1 VPTMRIIIAGAGAV
15 GTHLAKMLADERH
28 DIVLMDAEEERLAN
42 LESNFDLMTM
52 AARPTSINSLKDA
65 GVGDADLFVAVTPE
79 ESTNITSCILAHSL
93 GAKKTVARIDN
104 YEYLQ
109 PKSKEFFKN
118 LGVDS
123 LIYPEMLAAKEI
135 ADGLHLSWI
144 RQWWEFNGG
153 ALVMLGVKLRENA
166 LILNTPIFQLQKEQP
181 YHIVTIKRMGETIIP
196 SGSDELEAGDI
207 VYFMTSKRSL
217 PYIRKITGKEEH
229 ATIRNIM
236 IMGGSRIAMRAAQ
249 LVSDAMSVKII
260 DNDINRCH
268 WLTDLVDDN
277 VMIINGDG
285 RDYKLLEEEGINEV
299 DAFVAL
305 TDNSETNI
313 LACLSAKRMGV
324 FKTIAEVEN
333 IDYISM
339 AESLDIG
346 AVINKKKIAASYIYQ
361 LLLDADVENVKCLTF
376 ANADVAEFVV
386 KEGARVTRSQ
396 VKDLTLPK
404 GVTIGGLV
412 RKDEGI
418 LVTGDTQIQTGDHVV
433 VFCLSSMIKR
443 IEKYFN

>member
-1 VPTMRIIIAGAGAV
+1 MRIIIAGAGAV

-28 DIVLMDAEEERLAN
+28 DIVLMDPEEERLAN
-42 LESNFDLMTM
+42 LESNFDLMTIV
-52 AARPTSINSLKDA
+52 ARPTSINSLKDVGVA
-65 GVGDADLFVAVTPE
+65 GADLFVAVTPE
-79 ESTNITSCILAHSL
+79 ESINITSCILAHSL

-109 PKSKEFFKN
+109 PKNREFFKK

-153 ALVMLGVKLRENA
+153 ALVMLGVKLRDNA
-166 LILNTPIFQLQKEQP
+166 LILNTPIYQIQKEQP
-181 YHIVTIKRMGETIIP
+181 YHIVTIKRLGETIIP
-196 SGSDELEAGDI
+196 SGVDVLKAGDI
-207 VYFMTSKRSL
+207 VYFMTSKRAL
-217 PYIRKITGKEEH
+217 PYIRKITGKEDHE
-229 ATIRNIM
+229 TIHNVM
-236 IMGGSRIAMRAAQ
+236 IMGGSRIAMRATQ
-249 LVSDAMSVKII
+249 LVSDDMSVKVI
-260 DNDINRCH
+260 DSDIARCH
-268 WLTDLVDDN
+268 WLTDQVDDA

-285 RDYKLLEEEGINEV
+285 RDYELLAEEGISEV

-386 KEGARVTRSQ
+386 KEGAKVTRSL

-412 RKDEGI
+412 RGDEGI
-418 LVTGDTQIQTGDHVV
+418 LVTGDTQIQSGDHVV
-433 VFCLSSMIKR
+433 VFCLSSMIKKV
-443 IEKYFN
+443 EKLFN

>member
-1 VPTMRIIIAGAGAV
+1 MRIIIAGAGAV
-15 GTHLAKMLADERH
+15 GTHLAKMLAGEQH
-28 DIVLMDAEEERLAN
+28 DIVLMDTEEERLAN
-42 LESNFDLMTM
+42 LESNFDLMTIE
-52 AARPTSINSLKDA
+52 ARPTSINSLKDV

-109 PKSKEFFKN
+109 PKNKEFFKN

-153 ALVMLGVKLRENA
+153 ALVMLGVKLRDNA
-166 LILNTPIFQLQKEQP
+166 LILNTPISQLKKEYP
-181 YHIVTIKRMGETIIP
+181 YHIVTIKRLGETIIP
-196 SGSDELEAGDI
+196 SGSDELKAGDI
-207 VYFMTSKRSL
+207 VYFMTSKRAL
-217 PYIRKITGKEEH
+217 PYIRKITGKEDH
-229 ATIRNIM
+229 TTIRNIM
-236 IMGGSRIAMRAAQ
+236 IMGGSRIAMRATQ
-249 LVSDAMSVKII
+249 LVSNDMSVKII
-260 DNDINRCH
+260 DSDMGRCH
-268 WLTDLVDDN
+268 WLTDLVDDK

-285 RDYKLLEEEGINEV
+285 RDYELLAEEGISEV

-333 IDYISM
+333 IDYIGM

-376 ANADVAEFVV
+376 ANADVAEFIV
-386 KEGARVTRSQ
+386 KEGAKVTRTP
-396 VKDLTLPK
+396 VKELTLPK

-412 RKDEGI
+412 RGEEGI
-418 LVTGDTQIQTGDHVV
+418 LVTGDTKILPGDHVV

-443 IEKYFN
+443 IEKLFN

>member
-1 VPTMRIIIAGAGAV
+1 MKIIIAGAGAV
-15 GTHLAKMLADERH
+15 GTHLAKMLSDERH
-28 DIVLMDAEEERLAN
+28 DIVLMDANEDRLAN
-42 LESNFDLMTM
+42 LESNFDLMTFEGQ
-52 AARPTSINSLKDA
+52 PTSINSLRDV
-65 GVGDADLFVAVTPE
+65 GVSDADLFVAVTPE

-109 PKSKEFFKN
+109 PKNKEFFKN

-135 ADGLHLSWI
+135 ADGLNLSWI

-153 ALVMLGVKLRENA
+153 ALVMLGVKLRDNA
-166 LILNTPIFQLQKEQP
+166 LILNTPIAQIKKEQP

-196 SGSDELEAGDI
+196 SGSDELCAGDI
-207 VYFMTSKRSL
+207 VYFMTSKRAL

-229 ATIRNIM
+229 STIRNIM
-236 IMGGSRIAMRAAQ
+236 IMGGSRIAMRATQ
-249 LVSDAMSVKII
+249 LVSNDMSVKII
-260 DNDINRCH
+260 DNDMNRCH
-268 WLTDLVDDN
+268 WLTDLVDDK

-285 RDYKLLEEEGINEV
+285 RDYELLEEEGINEV

-333 IDYISM
+333 IDYIGM

-386 KEGARVTRSQ
+386 KEGSKVTRSL

-412 RKDEGI
+412 RGDEGI
-418 LVTGDTQIQTGDHVV
+418 LVTGFTQIQPGDHVV
-433 VFCLSSMIKR
+433 VFCLSSMIKK

>member
-1 VPTMRIIIAGAGAV
+1 MRIIIAGAGAV

-28 DIVLMDAEEERLAN
+28 DIVLMDEGEERLAN
-42 LESNFDLMTM
+42 LESNFDLMTV
-52 AARPTSINSLKDA
+52 AARPTSINSLKE
-65 GVGDADLFVAVTPE
+65 VGAADADLFVAVTPE

-109 PKSKEFFKN
+109 PKNKEFFKN

-166 LILNTPIFQLQKEQP
+166 LILGTPISQIRKEEP

-196 SGSDELEAGDI
+196 SGSDELHAGDI

-229 ATIRNIM
+229 ATIRNLM

-249 LVSDAMSVKII
+249 LVSDDMSVKVI
-260 DNDINRCH
+260 DSDINRCH
-268 WLTDLVDDN
+268 WLTDMVDDS

-285 RDYKLLEEEGINEV
+285 RDYKLLEEEGIGEV

-333 IDYISM
+333 IDYIGM

-386 KEGARVTRSQ
+386 KEGAKVTRSL

-412 RKDEGI
+412 RGEEGI
-418 LVTGDTQIQTGDHVV
+418 LVTGFTQIQPGDHVV

-443 IEKYFN
+443 IEKFFN

>member
-1 VPTMRIIIAGAGAV
+1 MRIIIAGAGAV

-28 DIVLMDAEEERLAN
+28 DIVLMDAGEERLAN
-42 LESNFDLMTM
+42 LESYFDLMTIV
-52 AARPTSINSLKDA
+52 ARPTSINSLKDA
-65 GVGDADLFVAVTPE
+65 GVADADLFVAVTPE

-109 PKSKEFFKN
+109 PKNKEFFKT

-144 RQWWEFNGG
+144 RQWWEFSGG
-153 ALVMLGVKLRENA
+153 ALVMLGVKLRDNA
-166 LILNTPIFQLQKEQP
+166 LILNTPIYQIKKEQP

-196 SGSDELEAGDI
+196 GGFDELQAGDI
-207 VYFMTSKRSL
+207 VYFMTAKRSL
-217 PYIRKITGKEEH
+217 PYIRKIAGKEAH

-236 IMGGSRIAMRAAQ
+236 VMGGSRIAVRATQ
-249 LVSDAMSVKII
+249 LVSDSMNVKII
-260 DNDINRCH
+260 ESDLNRCH
-268 WLTDLVDDN
+268 WLTDMVDDN

-285 RDYKLLEEEGINEV
+285 RDYELLEEEGIGKV

-313 LACLSAKRMGV
+313 LACLAAKRMGV

-339 AESLDIG
+339 ADSLDIG
-346 AVINKKKIAASYIYQ
+346 AVINKKKITASYIYQ

-386 KEGARVTRSQ
+386 KEGARVTRSV
-396 VKDLTLPK
+396 VKEISLPK

-412 RKDEGI
+412 RGDEGI
-418 LVTGDTQIQTGDHVV
+418 LVTGETQIQAGDHVA
-433 VFCLSSMIKR
+433 VFCLSSMIKH
-443 IEKYFN
+443 IEKFFN

>member
-1 VPTMRIIIAGAGAV
+1 MKIIIAGAGAV
-15 GTHLAKMLADERH
+15 GTHLAKMLSDERH
-28 DIVLMDAEEERLAN
+28 DIVLMDPTEERLSS
-42 LESNFDLMTM
+42 LDSNFDLMTIV
-52 AARPTSINSLKDA
+52 ARPTSINSLKDA
-65 GVGDADLFVAVTPE
+65 GAGDADLFVAVTPE

-109 PKSKEFFKN
+109 PKNKEFFKN
-118 LGVDS
+118 LGVDR

-135 ADGLHLSWI
+135 ADGLQMSWI
-144 RQWWEFNGG
+144 RQWWEFSGG
-153 ALVMLGVKLRENA
+153 ALVMLGVKLRESA
-166 LILNTPIFQLQKEQP
+166 LILNVPIYQLRKEQP
-181 YHIVTIKRMGETIIP
+181 YHIVTIKRQGETIIP
-196 SGSDELEAGDI
+196 GGTDELHAGDI

-217 PYIRKITGKEEH
+217 PYIRRITGKEDH
-229 ATIRNIM
+229 DTIHNVM
-236 IMGGSRIAMRAAQ
+236 IMGGSRIATRATK
-249 LVSDAMSVKII
+249 LVGDSMHIKILE
-260 DNDINRCH
+260 NDLNRCH
-268 WLTDLVDDN
+268 WLTDMVDDH
-277 VMIINGDG
+277 VMVIHGDG
-285 RDYKLLEEEGINEV
+285 RDYELLEEEGISEV

-324 FKTIAEVEN
+324 LKTIAEVEN

-386 KEGARVTRSQ
+386 KEGARITRTP
-396 VKDLTLPK
+396 VKDIALPK

-412 RKDEGI
+412 RDGEGI
-418 LVTGDTQIQTGDHVV
+418 LVTGTTEIQAGDHVV
-433 VFCLSSMIKR
+433 VFCLASMIKR

>member
-1 VPTMRIIIAGAGAV
+1 MKIIIAGAGAV

-28 DIVLMDAEEERLAN
+28 DIVLMDASEERLSN
-42 LESNFDLMTM
+42 LESNFDLMTI

-65 GVGDADLFVAVTPE
+65 GAADADLFVAVTPE

-109 PKSKEFFKN
+109 PKNKEFFKN

-144 RQWWEFNGG
+144 RQWWEFSGG
-153 ALVMLGVKLRENA
+153 ALVMLGVKLRDNA
-166 LILNTPIFQLQKEQP
+166 LILNTPIFQIKKEHP

-196 SGSDELEAGDI
+196 GGADELHAGDI
-207 VYFMTSKRSL
+207 VYFMTTKRSL
-217 PYIRKITGKEEH
+217 PYIRKITGKEDH
-229 ATIRNIM
+229 STIHNIM
-236 IMGGSRIAMRAAQ
+236 IMGGSRIAMRATQ

-260 DNDINRCH
+260 ENDLSRCH
-268 WLTDLVDDN
+268 WLTDMVDDS

-285 RDYKLLEEEGINEV
+285 RDYELLEEEGIGKV

-305 TDNSETNI
+305 TDSSETNI

-333 IDYISM
+333 IDYIGM

-376 ANADVAEFVV
+376 ANADVAEFIV
-386 KEGARVTRSQ
+386 KEGARVTRSL
-396 VKDLTLPK
+396 VKDIALPK

-412 RKDEGI
+412 RGDEGI
-418 LVTGDTQIQTGDHVV
+418 LVTGHTQIQAGDHVV